1 MRKERKG
8 KERRRKETNWTGR
21 TAILWSVPS
30 CEDIVFLFFL
40 LENLR
45 VVPKKRYPS
54 RIIPNFNLLAF
65 TRNDPM

>member
-1 MRKERKG
+1 LRKERKE
-8 KERRRKETNWTGR
+8 KEKKGTNLTGR
-21 TAILWSVPS
+21 TAILCLVPS

-54 RIIPNFNLLAF
+54 RIISNFNLLAF